1 MNTIM
6 DNQDLPRLTAAG
18 LFREE
23 LYYRINV
30 MPIHLPPLRGRRE
43 DMPILVDEFIE
54 RGYLKNRQSICWKQF
69 IWLSFLK
76 YSGLKK
82 NLFLAVNIS
91 RIQR

>member
-30 MPIHLPPLRGRRE
+30 MPIHLPP
-43 DMPILVDEFIE
+43 
-54 RGYLKNRQSICWKQF
+54 
-69 IWLSFLK
+69 
-76 YSGLKK
+76 
-82 NLFLAVNIS
+82 
-91 RIQR
+91 